1 MKRSVCEAFAIILS
15 KELAVTQL
23 DVIDLIARTAT
34 IHPLPLLGRLLSFP
48 AFSPETKPNI
58 HTWEES
64 VNMIHRYNRHAM
76 YLTNSEQ

>member
-48 AFSPETKPNI
+48 ETKPNI